1 MKYFTIQELCHSDT
15 ANSLGI
21 DNSPS
26 PQIVQHLSELI
37 LRLLDPVREAW
48 GTPINVTS
56 GYRSLRLNKALK
68 HASPTSAHLIGYAS
82 DLVPINGDI
91 TGFKKFVPRWLR
103 ENNVAFDQCIL
114 ETDGKGKQWV
124 HLGLYNQRHQQ
135 RKQVLNLKVD

>member
-26 PQIVQHLSELI
+26 PVIVQHLSELI
-37 LRLLDPVREAW
+37 SSLLEPLREAW
-48 GTPINVTS
+48 GTPILVSS

-68 HASPTSAHLIGYAS
+68 HASTTSAHLIGYAA
-82 DLVPINGDI
+82 DLVPKNGKI
-91 TGFKKFVPRWLR
+91 EEFKRFVPRWLR
-103 ENNVAFDQCIL
+103 ENELPFDQCIL
-114 ETDGKGKQWV
+114 ETDGKGKQWL

>member
-26 PQIVQHLSELI
+26 PEIVQHLSELI
-37 LRLLDPVREAW
+37 LSLLEPLREAW
-48 GTPINVTS
+48 GTPILVSS

-68 HASPTSAHLIGYAS
+68 HASTTSAHLIGYAA
-82 DLVPINGDI
+82 DLVPKNGKI
-91 TGFKKFVPRWLR
+91 EEFKKFVPRWLK
-103 ENNVAFDQCIL
+103 ENNVPFDQCIL
-114 ETDGKGKQWV
+114 ETDGKGSQWV
-124 HLGLYNQRHQQ
+124 HIALYNQRHQQ

>member
-37 LRLLDPVREAW
+37 LMLLDPVREAW
-48 GTPINVTS
+48 GTPILVSS

-68 HASPTSAHLIGYAS
+68 HASTTSAHLIGYAS
-82 DLVPINGDI
+82 DLVPKNGKI
-91 TGFKKFVPRWLR
+91 EEFKRFVPRWLK
-103 ENNVAFDQCIL
+103 ENNIPFDQCIL

-124 HLGLYNQRHQQ
+124 HLGLYNQRKQQ

>member
-1 MKYFTIQELCHSDT
+1 MKYFSIKELCHSDT

-26 PQIVQHLSELI
+26 PVIVQHLSELI
-37 LRLLDPVREAW
+37 LSLLDPLREAW
-48 GTPINVTS
+48 GTPIFVSS

-68 HASPTSAHLIGYAS
+68 HASTTSAHLIGYAA
-82 DLVPINGDI
+82 DLVPQNKKIEE
-91 TGFKKFVPRWLR
+91 FKKFVPRWLK

-114 ETDGKGKQWV
+114 ETDGNGKQWV

-135 RKQVLNLKVD
+135 RKQILNLKV

>member
-15 ANSLGI
+15 AISLGI

-26 PQIVQHLSELI
+26 PQIVKNLSELI
-37 LRLLDPVREAW
+37 LRLLDPLREAW
-48 GTPINVTS
+48 GNPILVSS

-68 HASPTSAHLIGYAS
+68 HASTTSAHLIGYAA
-82 DLVPINGDI
+82 DLVPQNKKIEE
-91 TGFKKFVPRWLR
+91 FKKFVPRWLR
-103 ENNVAFDQCIL
+103 ENNIAFDQCLL
-114 ETDGKGKQWV
+114 ETDGKGKQWL

>member
-1 MKYFTIQELCHSDT
+1 MKYFTINELCHSDT

-26 PQIVQHLSELI
+26 QQIVQNLSELI
-37 LRLLDPVREAW
+37 LSLLDPLREAW
-48 GTPINVTS
+48 GTPILVSS

-68 HASPTSAHLIGYAS
+68 HASATSAHLVGFAA
-82 DLVPINGDI
+82 DLVPQNGKI
-91 TGFKKFVPRWLR
+91 EEFKRFVPRWLK
-103 ENNVAFDQCIL
+103 ENNLPFDQCIL

-135 RKQVLNLKVD
+135 RKQILNLKVD